1 MSKKRGDR
9 ETPLP
14 EPTEIK
20 GLHLRGAFSLLTE
33 EQRAKLDKALEEDQK
48 TRRQAE
54 ATSATLRLG

>member
-1 MSKKRGDR
+1 MSQKRG

-14 EPTEIK
+14 KLTKIK
-20 GLHLRGAFSLLTE
+20 GLQLKGGAFSLLTDE
-33 EQRAKLDKALEEDQK
+33 EREKLDKSLEDDRN